1 MKKLLIL
8 AIMGLFLISCG
19 GKENKN
25 DTNSKNKKN
34 ACDCLKYA
42 KDLAKKITD
51 AQDDYD
57 EIKSLEKEAKELA
70 DECSK
75 AAEEAGSSWVE
86 SLKDCK

>member
-8 AIMGLFLISCG
+8 AIMGLFLVSCG
-19 GKENKN
+19 GGP
-25 DTNSKNKKN
+25 N
-34 ACDCLKYA
+34 ACDCLKDA
-42 KDLAKKITD
+42 EDLAKKITD
-51 AQDDYD
+51 AKDAD